1 MQKERIRQHTPY
13 RGGGNAFNVNRPP
26 SACGIPCITPTM
38 TSPAVRA
45 STPSLYHV
53 GQVRHTAG
61 DSAQRYPLQRRNI
74 PKDEN
79 ESGTTA
85 TGDLDREAI
94 QVSENMTAQGRTKA
108 LLQRPQLPKKG
119 LQTGENNGR
128 RSALVG
134 RRPTLHGE
142 EPPGIIDEENSQKI
156 PRARKKLS
164 SRLTSASFLTLR
176 CSCRVPRCVK

>member
-13 RGGGNAFNVNRPP
+13 RGRRNAFNVNRPP

-53 GQVRHTAG
+53 GQVR
-61 DSAQRYPLQRRNI
+61 RNI

-79 ESGTTA
+79 DSGTTA